1 MTATKSKRQHRIDM
15 NNYYRDLVTQ
25 TVQPMWPL
33 INTKPEDSTDKVEIG
48 VDKLTEMVQLLSAMS
63 YQLQL
68 VTDDVMYGY
77 KDEEDY
83 GIPRT

>member
-1 MTATKSKRQHRIDM
+1 MSDKSKRQSRIDT

-25 TVQPMWPL
+25 RVQPVWPI

-48 VDKLTEMVQLLSAMS
+48 VDELTMLVQLLTSMS

-68 VTDDVMYGY
+68 VTDEVLYGFD
-77 KDEEDY
+77 DEEDY

>member
-1 MTATKSKRQHRIDM
+1 MSDKSKRQSRIDT

-25 TVQPMWPL
+25 RVQPVWPI

-48 VDKLTEMVQLLSAMS
+48 VDELTMLVQLLTSMS

-68 VTDDVMYGY
+68 VTDEVMYGFD
-77 KDEEDY
+77 DEED
-83 GIPRT
+83 

>member
-1 MTATKSKRQHRIDM
+1 MSDKSKRQSRINI

-25 TVQPMWPL
+25 RVQPVWPI

-48 VDKLTEMVQLLSAMS
+48 VDELTMLVQLLTSMS

-68 VTDDVMYGY
+68 VTDEVMYGFD
-77 KDEEDY
+77 DEEDY

>member
-1 MTATKSKRQHRIDM
+1 MSDKSKRQSRIDT

-25 TVQPMWPL
+25 RVQPVWPI

-48 VDKLTEMVQLLSAMS
+48 VDELTMLVQLLTSMS

-68 VTDDVMYGY
+68 VTDEVMYGFD
-77 KDEEDY
+77 DEEDY